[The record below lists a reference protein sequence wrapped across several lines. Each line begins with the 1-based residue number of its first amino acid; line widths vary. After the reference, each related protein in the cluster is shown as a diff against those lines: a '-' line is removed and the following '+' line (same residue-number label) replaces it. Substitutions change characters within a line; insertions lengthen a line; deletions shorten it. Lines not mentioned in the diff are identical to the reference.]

1 MFIGWICTHI
11 YLYIKHTLLYRIT
24 INAISALHSRI
35 WMCVFLLAI
44 SSFMYND
51 WRMIRS
57 ITWLNPWIKPNLPPA
72 VSSPGQMN
80 NCGVEGGVDFI
91 LLTIIVFFINLLW
104 NILRCW
110 NINEIMNQSKCKF
123 VLISELWT
131 YFCDVRNRQFPPPTL
146 KQLLIWP
153 GLLTMDNNG
162 LIFNYIY
169 TYIYIHTYFYIN
181 TYICISCHFI
191 SILNCYMY
199 LTICMH
205 TYFYMFVFISYVF
218 IYDCSLCTCRYC
230 LFTL

>member
-1 MFIGWICTHI
+1 MYEYIHVICICLSVGYVHTYIYTSNIGT
-11 YLYIKHTLLYRIT
+11 LYWIT

-131 YFCDVRNRQFPPPTL
+131 YFCDVRNRQFPPPHS
-146 KQLLIWP
+146 
-153 GLLTMDNNG
+153 NN
-162 LIFNYIY
+162 
-169 TYIYIHTYFYIN
+169 
-181 TYICISCHFI
+181 CS
-191 SILNCYMY
+191 SDP
-199 LTICMH
+199 
-205 TYFYMFVFISYVF
+205 VF
-218 IYDCSLCTCRYC
+218 
-230 LFTL
+230 

>member
-131 YFCDVRNRQFPPPTL
+131 YFCDVRNRQFPPPHT
-146 KQLLIWP
+146 QTIAH
-153 GLLTMDNNG
+153 LTRASNNG
-162 LIFNYIY
+162 
-169 TYIYIHTYFYIN
+169 
-181 TYICISCHFI
+181 
-191 SILNCYMY
+191 
-199 LTICMH
+199 
-205 TYFYMFVFISYVF
+205 
-218 IYDCSLCTCRYC
+218 
-230 LFTL
+230 